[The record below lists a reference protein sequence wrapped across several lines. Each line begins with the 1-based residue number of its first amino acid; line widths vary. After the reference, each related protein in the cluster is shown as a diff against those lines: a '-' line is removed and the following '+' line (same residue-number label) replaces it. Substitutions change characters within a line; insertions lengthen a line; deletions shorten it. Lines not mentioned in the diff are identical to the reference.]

1 VSTGGADAVP
11 DAYVDLLL
19 DELRMW
25 VQRLRPESCRLETV
39 YFGGGTPSL
48 LSPGQLDRLMAAVR
62 SAIPGADVPEVSM
75 EGNPDSLTL
84 DGIRGYVAAGINRLS
99 VGVQSFDDGS
109 LHLLGRLHTAA
120 SAEQAV
126 ARARAAGVSN
136 LSLDLMYGLP
146 GSSAVQELAS
156 LEHAMRLGV
165 EHISWYN
172 LTLADATELARRVAD
187 GSEVMPGEDDV
198 LATMREGWRRLA
210 AAGYVHYE
218 LSNFARPGF
227 ECRHNLGYW
236 EYRDYLG
243 LGLGAS
249 GCVQGERWTNLPRME
264 AYAAAVQDGFLPI
277 ETTESLP
284 KRRREGEYAMLRMRL
299 PVAGLE
305 RATFRELF
313 GEDAL
318 TVFREALATLEQEG
332 LVVVHDNAIVCTQRG
347 LELNNVVAEALIV

>member
-1 VSTGGADAVP
+1 
-11 DAYVDLLL
+11 
-19 DELRMW
+19 MW
-25 VQRLRPESCRLETV
+25 VQRLRPESYRLETV

-62 SAIPGADVPEVSM
+62 SAIPGAGVPEVSM

-126 ARARAAGVSN
+126 ACARAAGVSN

-146 GSSAVQELAS
+146 GSSAAQELAS

-210 AAGYVHYE
+210 AAGYMHYE

-264 AYAAAVQDGFLPI
+264 AYAVAVQDGFPPI

-299 PVAGLE
+299 PIAGLE

-313 GEDAL
+313 GEDAV

>member
-1 VSTGGADAVP
+1 MGGADAVP
-11 DAYVDLLL
+11 DAYIDLLL
-19 DELRMW
+19 YELRMW
-25 VQRLRPESCRLETV
+25 VHHLRPESYRLETV

-48 LSPGQLDRLMAAVR
+48 LSPGQLARLVAAVR
-62 SAIPGADVPEVSM
+62 SAIPEADIPEVSM

-84 DGIRGYVAAGINRLS
+84 DRIQGYVAAGVNRLS

-109 LHLLGRLHTAA
+109 LQRLGRLHTAA

-126 ARARAAGVSN
+126 ACARAAGVSN

-146 GSSAVQELAS
+146 GSSAAQELAS

-172 LTLADATELARRVAD
+172 LTLADATDLARRVAD
-187 GSEVMPGEDDV
+187 GSEVMPGEDDM
-198 LATMREGWRRLA
+198 LATMREGWRQLA
-210 AAGYVHYE
+210 AAGYMHYE
-218 LSNFARPGF
+218 LSNFALPRF

-249 GCVQGERWTNLPRME
+249 GCVQGERWTNVPRIE
-264 AYAAAVQDGFLPI
+264 AYTAAVQDGSLPI
-277 ETTESLP
+277 EATESLS

-305 RATFRELF
+305 LSAFQELF

-318 TVFREALATLEQEG
+318 TVFHEALAALERDG
-332 LVVVHDNAIVCTQRG
+332 LVVVGSDAIVCTQRG

>member
-1 VSTGGADAVP
+1 
-11 DAYVDLLL
+11 
-19 DELRMW
+19 MW
-25 VQRLRPESCRLETV
+25 VDRLRLDDYCLETV

-48 LSPGQLDRLMAAVR
+48 LSPAQLDRLVTAVR
-62 SAIPGADVPEVSM
+62 SAIPGAGVPEISM

-84 DGIRGYVAAGINRLS
+84 EKVQEYVAAGANRLS
-99 VGVQSFDDGS
+99 VGVQSFDDAS
-109 LHLLGRLHTAA
+109 LQLLGRLHTAA
-120 SAEQAV
+120 SAEAAV
-126 ARARAAGVSN
+126 ACARAAGVSN

-146 GSSAVQELAS
+146 GSSAAQELAS

-187 GSEVMPGEDDV
+187 GSEVMPGDDDV
-198 LATMREGWRRLA
+198 IATMREGWSLLA
-210 AAGYVHYE
+210 KEGYVHYE

-236 EYRDYLG
+236 EYHDYLG

-249 GCVQGERWTNLPRME
+249 GCVQGGRWTNVARME
-264 AYAAAVQDGFLPI
+264 AYGAAVQEGALPI
-277 ETTESLP
+277 ETTELLP

-305 RATFRELF
+305 RSAFQELF

-318 TVFREALATLEQEG
+318 TVFHEPLAALEQEG
-332 LVVVHDNAIVCTQRG
+332 LVTVDTNAIVCTQRG